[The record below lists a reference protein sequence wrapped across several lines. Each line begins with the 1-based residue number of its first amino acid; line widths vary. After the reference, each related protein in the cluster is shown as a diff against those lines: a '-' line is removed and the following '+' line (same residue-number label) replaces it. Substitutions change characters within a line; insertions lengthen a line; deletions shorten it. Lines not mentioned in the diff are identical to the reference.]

1 MSDCRVFVVLW
12 PTLCSAVTFIPVRW
26 STPLF
31 RSLGCCYR
39 SDHCTCPYGNGIHIL
54 TPTSSTQYFVLERH
68 TVAIK
73 CLTFHST
80 ILNWGGSCNYGC
92 PLPAWLQSFYSP
104 TATFNTGLRL
114 IDTCMESYWFLR
126 ECSVVTVETDGS
138 PCAGS
143 SVVSRLMP
151 AGGQSREA
159 MVWWGER
166 WTQDDTAPLRNTD
179 DLEIK
184 AEERWL
190 RAYVQTKNIL
200 STHTHDPG
208 HSYRLAQWLPFALL
222 LRLDPR
228 SESLYPQS
236 DPSAPGSPR
245 QETR

>member
-54 TPTSSTQYFVLERH
+54 TPTSSTQYLVLERH

-166 WTQDDTAPLRNTD
+166 WTQDDTAPLRNMD
-179 DLEIK
+179 DLEIQQK
-184 AEERWL
+184 RRRCCSSCEVWVKRHE
-190 RAYVQTKNIL
+190 QTWPTTTELIFCPPIHMMPD
-200 STHTHDPG
+200 S
-208 HSYRLAQWLPFALL
+208 LAL
-222 LRLDPR
+222 
-228 SESLYPQS
+228 
-236 DPSAPGSPR
+236 
-245 QETR
+245 TV